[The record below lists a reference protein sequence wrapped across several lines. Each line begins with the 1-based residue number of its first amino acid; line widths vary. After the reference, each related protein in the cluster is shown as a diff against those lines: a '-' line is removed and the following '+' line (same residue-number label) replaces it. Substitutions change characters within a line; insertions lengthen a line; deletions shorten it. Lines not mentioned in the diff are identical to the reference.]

1 MNNRASFIEIVTAT
15 FAAGE
20 SRLFS
25 LTGQY
30 FELIDSTFPVDVTL
44 SDVYGAQRGLMKAA
58 EASFNLKNTEFGVI
72 QITSASAQTI
82 RFAYGTGEAG
92 TRRAAGAVSIV
103 GTVPVSGPLTD
114 AQLRASLVGSF
125 ARPEAPTA
133 NFSSVG
139 ALAANAVLTVFL
151 PAANINGA
159 VLLAASMMDS
169 SNAYHLQSFVA
180 KNAAPGNPGDGDVM
194 CINDYQGSVTGGTY
208 SGGRLGIAQ
217 FIPAGLGLYFMTT
230 AAGNALGARHARYK
244 LL

>member
-20 SRLFS
+20 SRLFA

-44 SDVYGAQRGLMKAA
+44 SDFYGAQRGLMKAA

-92 TRRAAGAVSIV
+92 TRRAAGSVSIV
-103 GTVPVSGPLTD
+103 GTVPVDLVTADVEALRRPELPTGNWRDSTGLTANVPLTI
-114 AQLRASLVGSF
+114 F
-125 ARPEAPTA
+125 AAGA
-133 NFSSVG
+133 NPNG
-139 ALAANAVLTVFL
+139 ALIWSMEAMDQSTGTQVQVFIAKATAPANV
-151 PAANINGA
+151 
-159 VLLAASMMDS
+159 S
-169 SNAYHLQSFVA
+169 
-180 KNAAPGNPGDGDVM
+180 DGEV
-194 CINDYQGSVTGGTY
+194 
-208 SGGRLGIAQ
+208 IAQ
-217 FIPAGLGLYFMTT
+217 SHVCARADTNNFCMIKREYPTRIAAGLGLHFISS
-230 AAGNALGARHARYK
+230 AAGSAWFRNCRYS

>member
-20 SRLFS
+20 SRLFA

-44 SDVYGAQRGLMKAA
+44 SDFYGAQRGLMKSA
-58 EASFNLKNTEFGVI
+58 EASFNLKNTEFGVV

-103 GTVPVSGPLTD
+103 GTVPVDLIAADVDAIRRPELPGASWNHGVAMVANTPVTVFTAAANVNGALIWSAQHADIHGGGGAIATLVAKATAPANILDGEVIAMSENAASGTGPATNI
-114 AQLRASLVGSF
+114 QLRQ
-125 ARPEAPTA
+125 PT
-133 NFSSVG
+133 
-139 ALAANAVLTVFL
+139 
-151 PAANINGA
+151 
-159 VLLAASMMDS
+159 
-169 SNAYHLQSFVA
+169 
-180 KNAAPGNPGDGDVM
+180 
-194 CINDYQGSVTGGTY
+194 
-208 SGGRLGIAQ
+208 RIA
-217 FIPAGLGLYFMTT
+217 AGLGLFFLVNQASSGSST
-230 AAGNALGARHARYK
+230 ARACRFT

>member
-20 SRLFS
+20 SRLFA

-30 FELIDSTFPVDVTL
+30 FELIDATFPVDVTL
-44 SDVYGAQRGLMKAA
+44 SDFYGAQRGLMKSA

-103 GTVPVSGPLTD
+103 GTVPVNLD
-114 AQLRASLVGSF
+114 AAQLAQLLLLNRPLSYGASF
-125 ARPEAPTA
+125 D
-133 NFSSVG
+133 SVT
-139 ALAANAVLTVFL
+139 ALAATTAEQVFAA
-151 PAANINGA
+151 AANVNGCIVHAASWAGSNAGA
-159 VLLAASMMDS
+159 VVSSSGLVAAAVDPVAFTSGDVLMQVQS
-169 SNAYHLQSFVA
+169 HYNASGVVYGAELQSPVLVPAGKGLWFWNQSLEA
-180 KNAAPGNPGDGDVM
+180 G
-194 CINDYQGSVTGGTY
+194 
-208 SGGRLGIAQ
+208 GGRRV
-217 FIPAGLGLYFMTT
+217 LYT
-230 AAGNALGARHARYK
+230 

>member
-20 SRLFS
+20 SRLFA

-44 SDVYGAQRGLMKAA
+44 SDFYGAQRGLMKSA

-103 GTVPVSGPLTD
+103 GTVPVDLVQADVD
-114 AQLRASLVGSF
+114 AIR
-125 ARPEAPTA
+125 RPEAWTGSYFA
-133 NFSSVG
+133 TS
-139 ALAANAVLTVFL
+139 ALAANTPEVVFTA
-151 PAANINGA
+151 AANVNGA
-159 VLLAASMMDS
+159 IVHAMQSRNYSAFGAYEAYLAKATAPVSVADGVTLAGAKLGFWNGASN
-169 SNAYHLQSFVA
+169 NASEIECREKIFV
-180 KNAAPGNPGDGDVM
+180 
-194 CINDYQGSVTGGTY
+194 
-208 SGGRLGIAQ
+208 
-217 FIPAGLGLYFMTT
+217 PAGLGMWFISNVLMVATL
-230 AAGNALGARHARYK
+230 GNMRSVRYQ